1 MLCSAPKTRLK
12 GASSS
17 PRGSPGASRQ
27 RAPAT
32 CRRRHVSFVP
42 RKRSGGEHRFYYPKR
57 KAPPKSAFGVSFLRC
72 DVTFSTLHHITHEKP
87 KPPAIEEKYPHTFL
101 FVMRNCHSEAQW
113 GSDLNSYIT
122 NRRELKLATDS
133 EPQLTGQARRS
144 DLPPTPLKIKNSR
157 SADHSVRSADQLWR
171 RQRLGSG
178 RIGKI

>member
-1 MLCSAPKTRLK
+1 MRLSLIKAVQGKLCSPQAKRRGTSFLLPEEEGTAQAPL
-12 GASSS
+12 A
-17 PRGSPGASRQ
+17 
-27 RAPAT
+27 
-32 CRRRHVSFVP
+32 F
-42 RKRSGGEHRFYYPKR
+42 RF
-57 KAPPKSAFGVSFLRC
+57 FGVMSPFRHC
-72 DVTFSTLHHITHEKP
+72 IISTPEKP
-87 KPPAIEEKYPHTFL
+87 KPPAIEGKYPHTFL

-171 RQRLGSG
+171 LQRLGRG
-178 RIGKI
+178 RIEKI

>member
-1 MLCSAPKTRLK
+1 MGGLLNEGIEALFPASEAEGNIVSITR
-12 GASSS
+12 
-17 PRGSPGASRQ
+17 RG
-27 RAPAT
+27 
-32 CRRRHVSFVP
+32 RHRP
-42 RKRSGGEHRFYYPKR
+42 
-57 KAPPKSAFGVSFLRC
+57 SAFGVSFLRC
-72 DVTFSTLHHITHEKP
+72 DAVHFSTLHHITHEKP

>member
-1 MLCSAPKTRLK
+1 MGGLLNEGIEALFPASEAEGNIVSITR
-12 GASSS
+12 
-17 PRGSPGASRQ
+17 RG
-27 RAPAT
+27 
-32 CRRRHVSFVP
+32 RHRP
-42 RKRSGGEHRFYYPKR
+42 
-57 KAPPKSAFGVSFLRC
+57 SAFGVSFLRC

-133 EPQLTGQARRS
+133 EPHLTGQARRS